1 MATSDEWREVV
12 EQIADAA
19 VPERSP
25 ALPRLYR
32 FAVEEARLALRS
44 FPASVREQ
52 VDDLVHDKLHEKL
65 RSIVDAASPRAFF
78 VTAIRHAAIDLV
90 RRQKR
95 LAPQD
100 ELDEAPSANDA
111 ALAPDEAASVRIEAV
126 RVLATLNV
134 RERQIFGAI
143 AAGED
148 RDDIAAALYTSR
160 ANIDQIVSRTRRRM
174 GGGS

>member
-1 MATSDEWREVV
+1 MATSDEWREVA
-12 EQIADAA
+12 EQIADAS

-32 FAVEEARLALRS
+32 FAVEEARFALKS
-44 FPASVREQ
+44 FPAAVREQ

-65 RSIVDAASPRAFF
+65 RSIVDAANPRAFF
-78 VTAIRHAAIDLV
+78 VTAIRNAAIDLL
-90 RRQKR
+90 RRQRK
-95 LAPQD
+95 LAPQE
-100 ELDEAPSANDA
+100 ELDAAPPANDA
-111 ALAPDEAASVRIEAV
+111 VPAPDETASLRIEAM
-126 RVLATLNV
+126 RVLATLDD

-148 RDDIAAALYTSR
+148 RDDIAAALGTSR
-160 ANIDQIVSRTRRRM
+160 ANIDQIVSRARRRM